1 MFAAVLDTCVL
12 WPSLQRD
19 FLLSLAIEGV
29 YRPLWSEAILDELHH
44 HEQQKLIDRG
54 NEAGSAE
61 VTADHLLD
69 RMRTAFDDAIV
80 TGWEA
85 LEGTFGLPD
94 VDDEHVLA
102 AAVVGGA
109 GAVVTDNVK
118 DFPTDRVPS
127 SIQIVTARDFAAD
140 TVDVNPASAVR
151 ALKQLSSRHR
161 LTPHTPAE
169 ILDLLV
175 ARYGM
180 TDVNEILRP
189 LLE

>member
-19 FLLSLAIEGV
+19 FLLSLAIGGV

-44 HEQQKLIDRG
+44 HEQQKLIERG
-54 NEAGSAE
+54 GETESAE
-61 VTADHLLD
+61 VKADHLLD
-69 RMRTAFDDAIV
+69 RMRAAFDDAIV

-118 DFPTDRVPS
+118 DFPTGRVPS
-127 SIQIVTARDFAAD
+127 SIQILTARDFAAD
-140 TVDVNPASAVR
+140 AVDVNPASAVR
-151 ALKQLSSRHR
+151 ALEQLSSRHR

-180 TDVNEILRP
+180 TDVDEILRP
-189 LLE
+189 LLD